1 MAGSAPSAR
10 FRIPAPAEAARW
22 RLPAVLT
29 LSLLALLVVLVGAPG
44 GLAVVLV
51 GAFMLAAPG
60 LLLAEVLPVG
70 DTLLA
75 LVLAMMAGPVLWVV
89 LPTAEVFAG
98 VWHPEVTVGVVAAG
112 ARGGRDCA
120 ARPPYP
126 RACRTRRTTALG
138 VLGEHP
144 RDESG
149 FGIGV
154 GRAVRDVLT
163 RQSSLELLVLHPER
177 RV

>member
-1 MAGSAPSAR
+1 MGVFDRFGDGGYRPSGR
-10 FRIPAPAEAARW
+10 LRIPAPAEAARW

-112 ARGGRDCA
+112 LA
-120 ARPPYP
+120 AVATVLLVR
-126 RACRTRRTTALG
+126 RTRTPAAP
-138 VLGEHP
+138 VVPHP
-144 RDESG
+144 R
-149 FGIGV
+149 V
-154 GRAVRDVLT
+154 GPPSRK
-163 RQSSLELLVLHPER
+163 P